1 MLYLEW
7 VIVMNLDEIKGVGP
21 KTLKLLN
28 KLGIYNGY
36 DLICYY
42 PFRYVVVKR
51 TDFSSVED
59 NDDVVIDGVVESRAN
74 LVYLKGKRKLVSF
87 RLNTGRDVFTILA
100 YNRPYLVNEI
110 KIGSV
115 VTVMGKYNRVKRS
128 IVASSV
134 SFGKLSDVPYIEP
147 IYYTTYGLSRKCLA
161 KIIDNYLD
169 SSFTV
174 LDEVP
179 SYLSL
184 KYGFIDKKDAI
195 LQIHRPNN
203 MELLKKARLR
213 IKYEELFSYMLKI
226 NYLKQ
231 KNKINEKAIRRNVD
245 RNKIEDFIFKLPFKL
260 TDDQRDAVFCI
271 FDDLSSDIRMNRLLQ
286 GDVGSGKTIVAFISA
301 YINFLSGYQTAIM
314 VPTEILAR
322 QHLESA
328 LNIFKEIDIRIE
340 MLTSSV
346 KAQEKRRIIND
357 LENGDIDLIIGTQ
370 SLIQEDIKYH
380 NLGLVITDEQHRFG
394 VNQRNVFK
402 NKGEFPDVL
411 SMSATPIPRT
421 YALTIYGDL
430 DVSSIKTKPVGRKDV
445 ITKVVLESEIVKALE
460 MMNDQLKLGHQVYV
474 IAPLIMGDDD
484 ALTESVDS
492 ILKKME
498 KAFGKKYKIGVVHGK
513 LDSKTKDKTMEEF
526 NNNVINILISTTVI
540 EVGVDVKNAT
550 MMVIFDANNFGLSTL
565 HQLRGRVGR
574 SDIQSYCLLVTK
586 VACERLNFLE
596 NTNDGFVIS
605 EYDFEHRG
613 EGDLFGIRQ
622 SGEMNFKLAD
632 IHKDYKILVQA
643 KEDACDYLNR
653 LSSDEIDALELEWK
667 VRDLN

>member
-161 KIIDNYLD
+161 KIIDNYLE
-169 SSFTV
+169 SSFIV

-245 RNKIEDFIFKLPFKL
+245 RNKIEDFIFKLPFNL
-260 TDDQRDAVFCI
+260 TSDQRDAVFCI

-340 MLTSSV
+340 MFTSSV

-357 LENGDIDLIIGTQ
+357 LENGDMDLIIGTQ
-370 SLIQEDIKYH
+370 SLIQEDIK
-380 NLGLVITDEQHRFG
+380 
-394 VNQRNVFK
+394 
-402 NKGEFPDVL
+402 
-411 SMSATPIPRT
+411 
-421 YALTIYGDL
+421 
-430 DVSSIKTKPVGRKDV
+430 
-445 ITKVVLESEIVKALE
+445 
-460 MMNDQLKLGHQVYV
+460 
-474 IAPLIMGDDD
+474 
-484 ALTESVDS
+484 
-492 ILKKME
+492 
-498 KAFGKKYKIGVVHGK
+498 
-513 LDSKTKDKTMEEF
+513 
-526 NNNVINILISTTVI
+526 
-540 EVGVDVKNAT
+540 
-550 MMVIFDANNFGLSTL
+550 
-565 HQLRGRVGR
+565 
-574 SDIQSYCLLVTK
+574 
-586 VACERLNFLE
+586 
-596 NTNDGFVIS
+596 
-605 EYDFEHRG
+605 
-613 EGDLFGIRQ
+613 
-622 SGEMNFKLAD
+622 
-632 IHKDYKILVQA
+632 
-643 KEDACDYLNR
+643 
-653 LSSDEIDALELEWK
+653 
-667 VRDLN
+667 

>member
-161 KIIDNYLD
+161 KIIDNYLN

-184 KYGFIDKKDAI
+184 KYGFIDKKDVI
-195 LQIHRPNN
+195 LQINRHNN

-245 RNKIEDFIFKLPFKL
+245 RNKIEDFIFKLPFNL
-260 TDDQRDAVFCI
+260 TSDQRDAVFCI